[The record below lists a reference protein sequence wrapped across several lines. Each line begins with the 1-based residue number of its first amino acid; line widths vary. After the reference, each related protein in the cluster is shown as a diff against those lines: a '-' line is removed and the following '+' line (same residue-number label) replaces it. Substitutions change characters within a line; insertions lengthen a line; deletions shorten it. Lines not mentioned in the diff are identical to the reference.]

1 MVRSCEESSI
11 SQSADCPA
19 LVLIHG
25 GEHSADCWDPTVV
38 ELQRQAP
45 KLRVLVPDLPGHG
58 DTRGDLTV
66 VTIADCVRSAVD
78 QIEAAG
84 LGDVVVVGHSLAGL
98 TVPGVV
104 TALGSGRVSE
114 MILAASCLPA
124 QGHAIVDTLVGPLA
138 WYVRRAVRLKKP
150 PKTTP
155 DWLSAVLFCNGM
167 SREQRRFTLS
177 RIAPEATTLITEPVD
192 RTGLPQ
198 DVPHT
203 WILTL
208 RDHALCQRIQL
219 RSIAALGGVHTLI
232 PVDTC
237 HDLMISEP
245 RLLAGILVERCRRYR
260 PQYVSPDAPAAV
272 VSAPR

>member
-1 MVRSCEESSI
+1 
-11 SQSADCPA
+11 
-19 LVLIHG
+19 VLIHG
-25 GEHSADCWDPTVV
+25 GEHSADCWEPTVV

-45 KLRVLVPDLPGHG
+45 QLRVLAVDMPGHG
-58 DTRGDLTV
+58 VTRGDLTA
-66 VTIADCVRSAVD
+66 VTIADCVQSATD

-84 LGDVVVVGHSLAGL
+84 LRDVVIVGHSLAGL

-104 TALGSGRVSE
+104 TALGSGRVRE

-124 QGHAIVDTLVGPLA
+124 QGEAVVDALTGPLA

-155 DWLSAVLFCNGM
+155 DWLSALLFCNGM

-177 RIAPEATTLITEPVD
+177 RISPEATTIITEPVD
-192 RTGLPQ
+192 RTGLPEE
-198 DVPHT
+198 VSRT

-208 RDHALCQRIQL
+208 RDHALLQRVQL
-219 RSIAALGGVHTLI
+219 RSIVALGGVQTLI

-245 RLLAGILVERCRRYR
+245 GLLAGILVERCR
-260 PQYVSPDAPAAV
+260 
-272 VSAPR
+272 